1 MEPVWNT
8 GLAIIVMLQSLGDW
22 LTLPMRALSVLGLP
36 GFYVFLI
43 PACTWCLDT
52 RLGLRL
58 TICLMSSIWLSET
71 AKVALHQPRPFWLSE
86 QISALG
92 ADGSFGIPSGHAQN
106 SVAIWGLLAYVSKRR
121 WVWLV
126 AALLAFAIGISRIY
140 LGVHFPSD
148 VLAGWLVGALVL
160 WAFLRWETRL
170 RGVAVVP
177 CFRKGVAGLALT
189 TQIIVAFSVS
199 VVMLVLCILS
209 VFAQGGWQMP
219 PLWLSNAHAVV
230 GPVFDPSRID
240 FAVMAAGLI
249 FGTAA
254 GASLISRAGGFHVD
268 GAVLQRLARL
278 PLGIVVAGALWWMI
292 GRLVPELGQPWDY
305 AALYLRAALMGLWVS
320 AGAPRLFVLV
330 RLAGSA
336 ARDWRSSATAS
347 QSA

>member
-71 AKVALHQPRPFWLSE
+71 AKVALHQPRPFWLSQ

-106 SVAIWGLLAYVSKRR
+106 SVVIWGLLAYVSKRR

-170 RGVAVVP
+170 RGV
-177 CFRKGVAGLALT
+177 VAGLALT

-199 VVMLVLCILS
+199 VVMLVLCSPS

-320 AGAPRLFVLV
+320 AGAPRLFVRV

-336 ARDWRSSATAS
+336 ARDSRSSATAS